1 MSDVPAPK
9 NSDTGQGEAG
19 SSPWRASSRELRW
32 IKLAAGACLILLT
45 LSLFWPESRDQA
57 PEQQVS
63 APGNDKHVANKVAP
77 SAPVSEA
84 RQAAPMPLPKK
95 IVKKPALAAAKPIA
109 PPAGFYVQI
118 GAFQKREHAKAQ
130 LERVESSWSARIAK
144 KPNGMYGVWVGPYA
158 TRDKAKETLK
168 QLDRDKLSGFIIK
181 HG

>member
-1 MSDVPAPK
+1 MSDAPATK
-9 NSDTGQGEAG
+9 NSDAGQGETG

-63 APGNDKHVANKVAP
+63 ATGNARRLANKVAP
-77 SAPVSEA
+77 SAPVSET
-84 RQAAPMPLPKK
+84 RQADSSPQPQEIMD
-95 IVKKPALAAAKPIA
+95 KPAPVASTPSAT
-109 PPAGFYVQI
+109 PAGFYVQV

-130 LERVESSWSARIAK
+130 LKRVESSWPARIAK
-144 KPNGMYGVWVGPYA
+144 RPNDMYGVWVGPYMD
-158 TRDKAKETLK
+158 RGKAKEALK
-168 QLDRDKLSGFIIK
+168 QLERDKLSGFIIK